1 MLRKVIQ
8 AAAIIAL
15 LTGPAVAQMP
25 MPSISLQQDKPPPT
39 PEEVARQKALDNAYN
54 SAARKI
60 PDKKLADPWGDIRT
74 PPNTSA
80 KNKPQ

>member
-15 LTGPAVAQMP
+15 LTGPAVAQLP
-25 MPSISLQQDKPPPT
+25 MPSISLHEDKPPPT
-39 PEEVARQKALDNAYN
+39 PEEVEKQKALDNAYR
-54 SAARKI
+54 SAAKKI

-74 PPNTSA
+74 PPNASA